1 MVKQLDLEE
10 RSFKLGLS
18 KVSESESFDP
28 VWRILLG
35 RMALWI
41 NVYVLEIGRLPV

>member
-18 KVSESESFDP
+18 KVSESGSFDP
-28 VWRILLG
+28 VWR
-35 RMALWI
+35 RVAQWI
-41 NVYVLEIGRLPV
+41 KVYVLEMGRLPV